1 MASRYLKNGKTILS
15 SVNRTIE
22 YLNGIKNE
30 GGRIF
35 ERGSQNCQI
44 NKGRYQIKSFELHAA
59 K

>member
-35 ERGSQNCQI
+35 ERGP
-44 NKGRYQIKSFELHAA
+44 
-59 K
+59 

>member
-35 ERGSQNCQI
+35 ERGPQNCQK
-44 NKGRYQIKSFELHAA
+44 N
-59 K
+59 